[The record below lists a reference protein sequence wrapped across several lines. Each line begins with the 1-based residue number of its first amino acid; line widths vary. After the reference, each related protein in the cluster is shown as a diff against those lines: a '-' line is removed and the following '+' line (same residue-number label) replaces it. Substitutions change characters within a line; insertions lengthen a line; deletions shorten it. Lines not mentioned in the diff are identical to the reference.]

1 MQIKKRHMENSER
14 HIVAIDL
21 GSSKISVTVAKV
33 NDEDI
38 QVIYYKET
46 PSTGVRYSSIYNDL
60 QARKALEKAIRD
72 AEAELDI
79 KITQAVVGMPKYPIR
94 QERGNATIP
103 DRGEDAEITEE
114 DIADLKRFAQ
124 SLFPIE
130 DNSKDAIYGSVAQSF
145 SDGENFQIIEE
156 DIIGMSSNTL
166 EGNFKIFIG
175 KKGNLTKID
184 SVMNKAGVIPMRKY
198 FTAESTARAVLRE
211 SEMESGVAL
220 VDFGGGCTSVSI
232 YQGKIMR
239 HFASIPFG
247 GKNITNDIKTECQIP
262 ERLAENIKLEFGAC
276 MPDKLLSLSDKI
288 LDIRGSGND
297 STKQLSVKYLSEI
310 ITARVEEIFMAILY
324 EIEKSGFADSLRSGI
339 VVTGGCAQTAN
350 LANLIYDISG
360 YKVRIGYPQKTFSCE
375 GCDGLAETSA
385 ATSIGLIMSSIN
397 DQSINCATSSDVR
410 PAATVVLEDIGVPG
424 NQDEPQGSLFKEEE
438 IEKVAPKPVVKKK
451 KRKGIIE
458 VFKDNIF
465 GTVTAK
471 FEDIYEGLN
480 EDENIVAVHDEDDEE
495 ETEEKA

>member
-1 MQIKKRHMENSER
+1 MSNNER

-33 NDEDI
+33 NDRDV

-46 PSTGVRYSSIYNDL
+46 PSTGIRYSSIYNDL
-60 QARKALEKAIRD
+60 HARKALEKAVQD

-79 KITQAVVGMPKYPIR
+79 KITQAVVGMPKFPIR
-94 QERGNATIP
+94 QESGNATFP

-124 SLFPIE
+124 SLYPI
-130 DNSKDAIYGSVAQSF
+130 DDDSKEAIYGSVAQSF

-166 EGNFKIFIG
+166 EGDFKIFIG
-175 KKGNLTKID
+175 KKGNLSKID
-184 SVMNKAGVIPMRKY
+184 SVMNKAGVVPMRKY

-220 VDFGGGCTSVSI
+220 IDFGGGCTSVSI

-247 GKNITNDIKTECQIP
+247 GKNITSDIKSECQIS

-297 STKQLSVKYLSEI
+297 SNKQLSVKYLSEI
-310 ITARVEEIFMAILY
+310 ITARVEEIIMAILY

-339 VVTGGCAQTAN
+339 VVTGGVAQTAN
-350 LANLIYDISG
+350 LANLISDISG
-360 YKVRIGYPQKTFSCE
+360 FKVRIGYPQKTFSCE
-375 GCDGLAETSA
+375 GCDGLAETTA
-385 ATSIGLIMSSIN
+385 ATAIGLIMASIN
-397 DQSINCATSSDVR
+397 DSTINCAMSKETETYTE
-410 PAATVVLEDIGVPG
+410 TVLDGTGVVG
-424 NQDEPQGSLFKEEE
+424 NSDEPQGSLFKDDE
-438 IEKVAPKPVVKKK
+438 IEKVKPAPASKPAAKPKKIH
-451 KRKGIIE
+451 GIIKRYFGN
-458 VFKDNIF
+458 VTNTFDNIF
-465 GTVTAK
+465 DA
-471 FEDIYEGLN
+471 L
-480 EDENIVAVHDEDDEE
+480 DEEKKPAVYVDADEE

>member
-1 MQIKKRHMENSER
+1 MENNER

-33 NDEDI
+33 NGEDV
-38 QVIYYKET
+38 QMVYYKET
-46 PSTGVRYSSIYNDL
+46 PSTGIRYSSIFNDL
-60 QARKALEKAIRD
+60 QARKALEKAVHD

-79 KITQAVVGMPKYPIR
+79 KISQAVVGMPKFPIR
-94 QERGNATIP
+94 QESGNATFP
-103 DRGEDAEITEE
+103 DRGEDTEITEE

-124 SLFPIE
+124 SLYPI
-130 DNSKDAIYGSVAQSF
+130 DDDSKDAIYGSVAQSF

-156 DIIGMSSNTL
+156 DIIGMSSNIL

-175 KKGNLTKID
+175 KKGNLAKID
-184 SVMNKAGVIPMRKY
+184 SVMNKTGVVPMRKY

-220 VDFGGGCTSVSI
+220 IDFGGGCTSVSI

-247 GKNITNDIKTECQIP
+247 GKNITNDIKSECQIS

-288 LDIRGSGND
+288 LDIRGNGSD
-297 STKQLSVKYLSEI
+297 SNKQLSVKYLSEI
-310 ITARVEEIFMAILY
+310 ITARVEEIMMAILY

-339 VVTGGCAQTAN
+339 VVTGGAALTAN

-360 YKVRIGYPQKTFSCE
+360 LKVRIGYPQKTFSCE

-385 ATSIGLIMSSIN
+385 ATSIGLIMASIG
-397 DQSINCATSSDVR
+397 DPSINCASMNENC
-410 PAATVVLEDIGVPG
+410 PAEITVEEIGVAG
-424 NQDEPQGSLFKEEE
+424 NSDQPQGTLFKEGE
-438 IEKVAPKPVVKKK
+438 IEIVTPAPAPAPKPR
-451 KRKGIIE
+451 KRNLKGKIQA
-458 VFKDNIF
+458 FKDNIF
-465 GTVTAK
+465 GGVTTTI
-471 FEDIYEGLN
+471 DNIYDALN
-480 EDENIVAVHDEDDEE
+480 EERRATGNDEEE
-495 ETEEKA
+495 ETEELA